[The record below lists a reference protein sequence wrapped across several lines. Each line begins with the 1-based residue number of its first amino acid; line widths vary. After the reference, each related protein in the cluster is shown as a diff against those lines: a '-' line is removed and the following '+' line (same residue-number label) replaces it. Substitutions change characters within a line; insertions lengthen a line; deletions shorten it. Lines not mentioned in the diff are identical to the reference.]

1 MLPRSICS
9 VDFSKTLKQIVCY
22 WSKGMRCYIII
33 TSLNECL
40 LVRLCNFH
48 ARILSLITWD
58 SSRTKMATLANSN
71 PFHYII
77 NVEDST
83 ESWALP
89 LYRALNHGDYE
100 TVEMI
105 IRQEPTAITS
115 RLTPFAETPLLVAVK
130 ARQGLPFLRKLLG
143 FMPPEA
149 LALTDYFG
157 NTALHAVAVLGD
169 TRAAALFVEKNRD
182 LPNVWNVDGCLPI
195 HLAAM
200 RGHREITLYLCS
212 VAKEDDYSDLFKG
225 SAGAQLVHSAV
236 TAGLY
241 DFALYLLEHNPELA
255 LQYEDISP
263 LELLAQEPSAFPSGM
278 DFNIWQLLVYS
289 CVPKKLIEMPESL
302 AIMTKSL
309 DYRPF
314 TLHRQCRNRFSRGNS
329 TGTIC
334 DTMEV
339 VPIKRIRHTKA
350 MHHQAL
356 KIVRRACSEIKC
368 LDNSKASSILTS
380 PFLIGVQNG
389 IHEIV
394 KEILDSF
401 PHAITFADEENHSI
415 FHLAVMYRH
424 EKIFKIVHAQS
435 GQYKMCL
442 SLLLDNARNNILHLV
457 AHKPHQDRLDTSTG
471 SFLKM
476 QRELQWYKEV
486 EKFVL
491 PHARKSKN
499 ADGKTPLAIFNEQHR
514 ELAAN
519 ETQWMMSMATS
530 CTVAASLI
538 ATVAFAAAITVPGG
552 NDAGGLPTFADEN
565 AFVLFAVSDALA
577 LLSSVTTVLSFLSIF
592 TSRYTVNDFL
602 YELPNRLIVG
612 LISLF
617 LSVLSLMVA
626 FGSTMYL
633 VAARKNGL
641 LLLPIVALACVPVT
655 LFAFLQLPPLLN
667 MISSTYGPSIFD

>member
-1 MLPRSICS
+1 
-9 VDFSKTLKQIVCY
+9 
-22 WSKGMRCYIII
+22 
-33 TSLNECL
+33 
-40 LVRLCNFH
+40 
-48 ARILSLITWD
+48 
-58 SSRTKMATLANSN
+58 MAALANSN

-77 NVEDST
+77 NVEDSAQ
-83 ESWALP
+83 SWALP
-89 LYRALNHGDYE
+89 LYRALNDGDYE

-200 RGHREITLYLCS
+200 RGHREIALYLCS
-212 VAKEDDYSDLFKG
+212 VAKENDYLDLFKG
-225 SAGAQLVHSAV
+225 SAGAQLVQSAV

-241 DFALYLLEHNPELA
+241 DFAMYLVEHNPELA
-255 LQYEDISP
+255 LQHEDISP

-278 DFNIWQLLVYS
+278 DFNICQLIIYS
-289 CVPKKLIEMPESL
+289 CVPRKLIEMPGSL
-302 AIMTKSL
+302 ASMTKSR

-314 TLHRQCRNRFSRGNS
+314 SVRIPCARLRGFKYYNFALQEPYVILWKVLETL
-329 TGTIC
+329 I
-334 DTMEV
+334 

-514 ELAAN
+514 ELAAS

-552 NDAGGLPTFADEN
+552 NDVGGLPIFTGEN

-617 LSVLSLMVA
+617 LSVLSLMMA

-633 VAARKNGL
+633 VAARKNSL